1 MTFAL
6 NNKLAEDTLLLGRW
20 AGCQVLLMNDQRF
33 PWLIVVPEVE
43 GAVELY
49 DLDPALEILTT
60 INTLS
65 QALANHTQ
73 AQKMNV
79 AALGNMVPQLH
90 IHIIARFADDA
101 AWPNPVWGNGVVIP
115 YADASSTV
123 ASYRSGLGISLT

>member
-49 DLDPALEILTT
+49 DLDPALEILT
-60 INTLS
+60 
-65 QALANHTQ
+65 
-73 AQKMNV
+73 
-79 AALGNMVPQLH
+79 
-90 IHIIARFADDA
+90 
-101 AWPNPVWGNGVVIP
+101 
-115 YADASSTV
+115 
-123 ASYRSGLGISLT
+123 

>member
-33 PWLIVVPEVE
+33 PLLIVVPEVE